1 MGVLVMLTFAG
12 DEHICMP
19 TFSGWNWSHEG
30 KLVQVHHP
38 QDLILQPH
46 GSCSGNS
53 CLTFSSISHFVK
65 LEMFAIAGRRW
76 LPQGVS
82 DVVLL
87 GLKMCSLY
95 QVRTKTIF
103 CFFTSQTE
111 RQHLKLGV
119 HKFSTNPGPHIN
131 VLDDRRVT

>member
-1 MGVLVMLTFAG
+1 MSTFACQHFLVG
-12 DEHICMP
+12 TGVMR
-19 TFSGWNWSHEG
+19 G

-38 QDLILQPH
+38 QDLFSQPY

-53 CLTFSSISHFVK
+53 CLTLSSILYFVK

-76 LPQGVS
+76 QQQGVS

-87 GLKMCSLY
+87 GLKICRLS
-95 QVRTKTIF
+95 QVRTKIVF
-103 CFFTSQTE
+103 SFFTSQTE

-131 VLDDRRVT
+131 DLDARRVT